1 MSCTIFYK
9 GKLKSEY
16 NFKDMVSIV
25 QKHARIL
32 ECILHI
38 KENAVEI
45 RFYNEKS
52 DPLILSLKDN
62 KIDGFC
68 KWNGDNEEEY
78 YKILDM
84 FIDLEP
90 LFKSYRIGDDFG
102 IWNNYSVQNKSCK
115 IVKRCICTDQEQK
128 LLQRIIDNSQ
138 KEYSDI
144 EIKLLNIMYKHGEV
158 IPFSKNICLLIVQDF
173 IELFDI
179 KSLSSEKRSE
189 IIKVA
194 NEISGFNNYLYF
206 TEENFT
212 VEFIYMVIAIWINY
226 CLSYKNKGVVRDLS
240 NEIRGLES
248 SKLAALFGITSNF
261 LNCHSGIINSK
272 HAEIDKFIAKSIS
285 HNNPF
290 ALSQLGA
297 DVELELLISV
307 LYYLGFK
314 YDVRL

>member
-1 MSCTIFYK
+1 MYIAYK
-9 GKLKSEY
+9 RKRSGNQVL
-16 NFKDMVSIV
+16 
-25 QKHARIL
+25 
-32 ECILHI
+32 
-38 KENAVEI
+38 
-45 RFYNEKS
+45 FYNENS
-52 DPLILSLKDN
+52 EPLILALEDN

-78 YKILDM
+78 YKLLDM
-84 FIDLEP
+84 FVELKP
-90 LFKSYRIGDDFG
+90 LFKPYRIGDDFG
-102 IWNNYSVQNKSCK
+102 IWNSYSVQNKPCK

-144 EIKLLNIMYKHGEV
+144 EIKLLNIMYKHGDML
-158 IPFSKNICLLIVQDF
+158 PFSKNICHLIVQDF

-189 IIKVA
+189 IIKAA
-194 NEISGFNNYLYF
+194 NEISGLNNYLYF
-206 TEENFT
+206 IEENFT
-212 VEFIYMVIAIWINY
+212 VEFIYMIVAIWTSY
-226 CLSYKNKGVVRDLS
+226 CLSYKNKGIVRDLS

-248 SKLAALFGITSNF
+248 SKLAALFGIASNF
-261 LNCHSGIINSK
+261 LNCHSGIINQK
-272 HAEIDKFIAKSIS
+272 HAEIDKFMSESIS

-290 ALSQLGA
+290 ALTQLGA

-314 YDVRL
+314 YDVIL